1 MDIGDVDTSIT
12 PPNTHFFPFRKNEY
26 KSKTTELGQIRRR
39 QGSNGI
45 MTRTEHCKYQTDAR
59 DRSMI
64 SKEDRNKPDYCRI
77 CDETE

>member
-1 MDIGDVDTSIT
+1 MSTRQEHHRTPTFSHSKRMNTSQ
-12 PPNTHFFPFRKNEY
+12 RQKN
-26 KSKTTELGQIRRR
+26 LGKYRRR

-77 CDETE
+77 CGETE